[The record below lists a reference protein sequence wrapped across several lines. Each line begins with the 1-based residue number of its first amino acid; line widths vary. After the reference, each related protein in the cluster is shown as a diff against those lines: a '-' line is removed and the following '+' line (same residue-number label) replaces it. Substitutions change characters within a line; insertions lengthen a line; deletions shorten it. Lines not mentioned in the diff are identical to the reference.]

1 MMDQIKEIMES
12 FFEEIKKK
20 EPNDQRRIAM
30 MEELFSKNLPD
41 ITKILVKSLKERSH
55 IMLNDHRFIDEG
67 FYARH
72 NQRWFEAFD
81 LLQEFYVI
89 SCEIG
94 EEIGKDGEAFNTE
107 ESTYLFDVLLRLHAR
122 SIQITKEILVLMR
135 HGYADGAVARWRTL
149 HEITII
155 SLFIAKHGNRT
166 AKLYKEFNQV
176 ESYREMLSYNN
187 NYKKLGFEPLYN
199 NEENRIRE
207 DIEKLKAKYGNDF
220 VEEYGWTKLVLEKKD
235 RSLSGI
241 EKSIELDHM
250 RPFYKWACNAV
261 HGGPKAAYYKIGNY
275 GNPEVLL
282 AGPTNYGLADPG
294 QNTALSL
301 LLITS
306 SLVVCFPTYDHTVA
320 ISALYYL
327 FDDLKN
333 KFYEI
338 QKQIE
343 NEEDEKLRKSN

>member
-1 MMDQIKEIMES
+1 MDQIKEIMES

-20 EPNDQRRIAM
+20 EPNDQRRIEM

-41 ITKILVKSLKERSH
+41 ITNILVKSLKERSH

-89 SCEIG
+89 SYEIG

-107 ESTYLFDVLLRLHAR
+107 ESAYLFDVLLRLHAR
-122 SIQITKEILVLMR
+122 SIQITKEILVLMQ

-155 SLFIAKHGNRT
+155 SLFIAKHGNKT

-187 NYKKLGFEPLYN
+187 NYKKLGFEPLSN
-199 NEENRIRE
+199 NEKNRIRE
-207 DIEKLKAKYGNDF
+207 DFEKLKAKYGNDF

-306 SLVVCFPTYDHTVA
+306 SLVVCFPTYDHIVA
-320 ISALYYL
+320 ISALDYL
-327 FDDLKN
+327 FDNLKN

-338 QKQIE
+338 QKLIE
-343 NEEDEKLRKSN
+343 NEEDEKLIK